1 MVSAA
6 ALLAG
11 LVWPSNLVASVA
23 AWTDEE
29 FVHGQFGVIDCDV
42 AGNYASR
49 AQGQFLGGG
58 VLPIPLETVADLNA
72 VTVANDGTIAAPSP
86 TSATPV
92 GPDGFAN
99 PLQVDALNGLVQ
111 LDLTNLLVLPL
122 ETDVGAV
129 NQYGRATATGDSAAA
144 TGLVNDSGAIAV
156 DTVPATMPDW
166 ATLKLSNLVRTATGE
181 AISSL
186 VAGIADVDL
195 SIGAVASSAEVDGCN
210 ADYSGDI
217 AANLNR
223 DYLVAG
229 LSSTASTPLVG
240 DLVSTV
246 GSTVTNLAPIV
257 NGLSTSTGLV
267 TAVTNSINV
276 LVGPL
281 LNGLGL
287 GSTQVTIGATA
298 DFSAV
303 TALLDDTL
311 TDPTGLVEISLSGGT
326 VTVDLAALL
335 GGPDGLNGLDPNTE
349 IVVNDA
355 AITKLTTALTQVLD
369 AWTTRVLDAVNR
381 AIGLV
386 KLDITAT
393 IVLRVDLINSN
404 LATITATATNVSLT
418 DLLAGKVVLNAT
430 VSEVVSGGVLGT
442 LIGTSCVLLGVLC
455 WLTTGLISGVASV
468 VEVALESPINGVG
481 QIVGSAVYG
490 LLTPLV
496 TTLGASLASVVN
508 PLVSAV
514 ASLYRVLFGG
524 EPGALLSLGVNLQNA
539 PEVGVNPAPIDWTSG
554 DDAIT
559 PGQYDIA
566 ALRIG
571 VLDALGSST
580 NINLDLARSSVG
592 PNVPVP

>member
-1 MVSAA
+1 
-6 ALLAG
+6 
-11 LVWPSNLVASVA
+11 
-23 AWTDEE
+23 
-29 FVHGQFGVIDCDV
+29 
-42 AGNYASR
+42 
-49 AQGQFLGGG
+49 
-58 VLPIPLETVADLNA
+58 
-72 VTVANDGTIAAPSP
+72 
-86 TSATPV
+86 
-92 GPDGFAN
+92 
-99 PLQVDALNGLVQ
+99 
-111 LDLTNLLVLPL
+111 LVLPL